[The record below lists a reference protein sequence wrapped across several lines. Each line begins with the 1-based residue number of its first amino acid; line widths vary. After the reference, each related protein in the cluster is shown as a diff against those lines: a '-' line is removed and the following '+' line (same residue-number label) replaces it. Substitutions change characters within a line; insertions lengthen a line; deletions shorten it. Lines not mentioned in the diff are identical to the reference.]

1 MVVCQAVGANSCKID
16 TENTPYIKN
25 IKNHWC
31 SKFMTKNKNKQLKNS
46 RPILRYV
53 ARVYYLKVHSV
64 DIYNDNDNDNDN
76 NNITILI
83 KMKQPATLA

>member
-1 MVVCQAVGANSCKID
+1 
-16 TENTPYIKN
+16 
-25 IKNHWC
+25 
-31 SKFMTKNKNKQLKNS
+31 MTKNKNKQLKNS

-76 NNITILI
+76 DIDNDNNNITILI
-83 KMKQPATLA
+83 KNETTSYTRMNKNQLI